1 MVDPDRS
8 GPDYPEMAPFD
19 PREPEEGSIYEAIDP
34 LDSRYRNPE
43 VAKYLSEEARVGYQA
58 YTEAAL
64 AHTLADFGMCER
76 ETAEEI
82 EAACLNVAA
91 KEVYDR
97 EYGREGYTAT
107 RHDIKALSEA
117 VSSQVG
123 EEAKPWVH
131 ALATSYDIVGTA
143 NALQQSEA
151 SRHVLL
157 PRFHN
162 LEETLLDLS
171 ERYAD
176 TPQIGRTHG
185 QHAVPTTFGFAVSRY
200 AGRMG
205 ESIEEMQQR
214 TQQLPGKFSGA
225 VGAYNSTSLMLSNPR
240 AFEARFL
247 ERLGLDVSEHSTQIP
262 APEPL
267 SRMYMEL
274 QLSAGVMAQIAEDM
288 RHLQRSE
295 IAEVG
300 EAFAKGQTGS
310 SAMPQKRNP
319 ISFENISGL
328 HRELTGQIMPV
339 LLNSVSE
346 HQRDLRD
353 SAAGRFQPMA
363 MATVAEMARRL
374 DSTIKKLEVN
384 PRKLEENLAM
394 SGGAIGSEPLQ
405 VALRRLGHLNAHT
418 KAKEVVQGAME
429 QGISFR
435 DALAA
440 DSEIQEYWPDMSEEE
455 RRMIE
460 HPEANYLGLSAEETH
475 RTVSYWR
482 TRLGLQE

>member
-1 MVDPDRS
+1 MVDPNRS
-8 GPDYPEMAPFD
+8 EFAHPEMAPFD

-34 LDSRYRNPE
+34 IDSRYHNPE
-43 VAKYLSEEARVGYQA
+43 VAKYLSEEARIGYQA

-64 AHTLADFGMCER
+64 VHTLADFGMCER
-76 ETAEEI
+76 GVAEEV
-82 EAACLNVAA
+82 EAACRDITA
-91 KEVYDR
+91 KEAYDR

-117 VSSQVG
+117 ISSQISS
-123 EEAKPWVH
+123 EAKPRVH
-131 ALATSYDIVGTA
+131 ELATSYDIVGTA
-143 NALQQSEA
+143 NALQQKEA

-157 PRFHN
+157 PRFHS
-162 LEETLLDLS
+162 LEETLLGLS

-185 QHAVPTTFGFAVSRY
+185 QHAVPITFGFAVSRY
-200 AGRMG
+200 AGRLG
-205 ESIEEMQQR
+205 ESIEEVQQR
-214 TQQLPGKFSGA
+214 TEQLTGKFSGA
-225 VGAYNSTSLMLSNPR
+225 VGAYNSTDLVLDDPR
-240 AFEARFL
+240 AFEARFM
-247 ERLGLDVSEHSTQIP
+247 ERLGLNVSEHSTQIP

-267 SRMYMEL
+267 SRLHMEL
-274 QLSAGVMAQIAEDM
+274 QLSAGVMAHIAEDM

-319 ISFENISGL
+319 ISFENVAGL
-328 HRELTGQIMPV
+328 YRELVGQIMPV

-353 SAAGRFQPMA
+353 SAASRFQPMA

-374 DSTIKKLEVN
+374 DSTMKKLEVN
-384 PRKLEENLAM
+384 PHKLEENLGM

-405 VALRRLGHLNAHT
+405 VALRRLGHPEAHT
-418 KAKEVVQGAME
+418 KAKEVVQGARE
-429 QGISFR
+429 QGIVFR

-440 DSEIQEYWPDMSEEE
+440 DSEIQEHWPDITEEE

-460 HPEANYLGLSAEETH
+460 HPEANYLGLSAEEAY
-475 RTVSYWR
+475 RTAAYWR
-482 TRLGLQE
+482 ERLNL